1 MKTFTSLSWS
11 KAGFN
16 ILYIEYLYTSGK
28 GKKGGKQEEDA
39 YLFDL
44 ILTEDFTP
52 DT

>member
-1 MKTFTSLSWS
+1 MKVSFFHLLPNTSPTELPP
-11 KAGFN
+11 
-16 ILYIEYLYTSGK
+16 IIT
-28 GKKGGKQEEDA
+28 GKQEEDA